1 MQRRTI
7 QAERHRD
14 DLLISV
20 KSLENEM
27 KRLKS
32 EHDDETL
39 RCYSNNQTLENR
51 VKKLQREV
59 EDCKHENYSLLQSV
73 NLYKTE
79 VQKYEEQSRYS
90 KLEATKKFAN
100 ELNTLQRENKQL
112 EMKLKKSAERSS

>member
-1 MQRRTI
+1 
-7 QAERHRD
+7 
-14 DLLISV
+14 
-20 KSLENEM
+20 M

-79 VQKYEEQSRYS
+79 VQVSVFYHLYAHPSVPVSHQSS
-90 KLEATKKFAN
+90 QT
-100 ELNTLQRENKQL
+100 
-112 EMKLKKSAERSS
+112 